1 MANVLGTGT
10 DDAGEVIPWAR
21 LAALMRPELPSLAEE
36 IIDAV
41 RAAVPEYARP
51 MSGPYGNALRLGV
64 SQALETFVDQIAD
77 PSASR
82 SALDK
87 VCRDLGRQ
95 EARVGRS
102 MDSLQTAYRIG
113 TQVAWERAMRL
124 SERID
129 VSSGTVSKL
138 AASVFEYMNELSELS
153 MAGYNEAIVTPG
165 EVGQKRRRKLLETI
179 LERPPVLPDAI
190 VKLAGQAG
198 WPVPDKVTPVALQ
211 RPEYR
216 RRSAPYNAALDPDD
230 DMLVQLSGPE
240 PHLLMPGALSAKRRR
255 TLEDALPGYLLVVG
269 LPVPLADA
277 ADSLRWARKLLTLI
291 QAGIVD
297 QAPVTL
303 CEDHLTSV
311 LLLSDPVL
319 AEQFA
324 RWQLPTLD
332 TLKPVMREWLVETYS
347 VWLDCRCSATVAA
360 KYLRIHPQTVRYR
373 VKRLAEVLGDEITDP
388 SRHFQVQLALH
399 ILRLK

>member
-1 MANVLGTGT
+1 MANALGTGAG
-10 DDAGEVIPWAR
+10 DAGEVMPWAK
-21 LAALMRPELPSLAEE
+21 LAAIMRPELPSLAEE
-36 IIDAV
+36 IIEAV

-51 MSGPYGNALRLGV
+51 MSGPYGLALRLGV

-113 TQVAWERAMRL
+113 TQVAWERAMRV

-129 VSSGTVSKL
+129 VSSSTMSKL
-138 AASVFEYMNELSELS
+138 AASVFEYMNDLSELS
-153 MAGYNEAIVTPG
+153 MAGYNEAIATPG
-165 EVGQKRRRKLLETI
+165 EVQQKRRRKLLAMI
-179 LERPPVLPDAI
+179 LERPPVLPDTIA
-190 VKLAGQAG
+190 KLAGRAG
-198 WPVPDKVTPVALQ
+198 WVVPDQVTPVALR

-216 RRSAPYNAALDPDD
+216 PDEPAAIDPEG
-230 DMLVQLSGPE
+230 DMLMQLTGPE
-240 PHLLMPGALSAKRRR
+240 PHLLIPGAFSTKRRQ
-255 TLEDALPGYLLVVG
+255 TLEAALPGYLLAVG

-277 ADSLRWARKLLTLI
+277 ADSLRWARQLLTFI

-303 CEDHLTSV
+303 CEDHLMSV
-311 LLLSDPVL
+311 LLLSDAVL

-324 RWQLPTLD
+324 RRQVPSLD
-332 TLKPVMREWLVETYS
+332 TLKPVLRDWLVGTYS
-347 VWLDCRCSATVAA
+347 VWLDSRCSATIAA
-360 KYLRIHPQTVRYR
+360 QRLQIHAQTVRYR
-373 VKRLAEVLGDEITDP
+373 VKKLEKVLGDELTDP
-388 SRHFQVQLALH
+388 ARHFQVQLALH
-399 ILRLK
+399 ILRLE

>member
-113 TQVAWERAMRL
+113 TQVAWERAMR
-124 SERID
+124 
-129 VSSGTVSKL
+129 G
-138 AASVFEYMNELSELS
+138 
-153 MAGYNEAIVTPG
+153 
-165 EVGQKRRRKLLETI
+165 
-179 LERPPVLPDAI
+179 
-190 VKLAGQAG
+190 
-198 WPVPDKVTPVALQ
+198 
-211 RPEYR
+211 
-216 RRSAPYNAALDPDD
+216 
-230 DMLVQLSGPE
+230 
-240 PHLLMPGALSAKRRR
+240 
-255 TLEDALPGYLLVVG
+255 
-269 LPVPLADA
+269 
-277 ADSLRWARKLLTLI
+277 
-291 QAGIVD
+291 
-297 QAPVTL
+297 
-303 CEDHLTSV
+303 
-311 LLLSDPVL
+311 
-319 AEQFA
+319 
-324 RWQLPTLD
+324 
-332 TLKPVMREWLVETYS
+332 
-347 VWLDCRCSATVAA
+347 
-360 KYLRIHPQTVRYR
+360 
-373 VKRLAEVLGDEITDP
+373 
-388 SRHFQVQLALH
+388 
-399 ILRLK
+399 